1 MLSTQGGLQD
11 VFSGVIESYLISD
24 PVSLDVA
31 YDDLVDVSENLL
43 PLMGSLFDGTREVI
57 HGRVASLAAGAVKR
71 RFCIT
76 MYVKE
81 FLNVPIMT
89 GR

>member
-1 MLSTQGGLQD
+1 MIPGDRPVPLFLHKVGKGGLQD

-43 PLMGSLFDGTREVI
+43 PDLSLMVQEKSFMGVSPPWLLVR
-57 HGRVASLAAGAVKR
+57 
-71 RFCIT
+71 
-76 MYVKE
+76 
-81 FLNVPIMT
+81 
-89 GR
+89 